1 MPVSSQLDT
10 FTNAQALWSFVG
22 GYGVY
27 GGSTVAHCL
36 VAAQKTIPSDYVAHS
51 LYCSFVPPANPKQR
65 IEYRVERTRDG
76 KSFLTRTVHATQKAK
91 VISAAIV
98 NFVRAGTYSKSS
110 DTDRAGR
117 LEHGPKRPEGLTVPD
132 EAEMDGKGIDGPFEM
147 RWGEVLNQ
155 RSDDLVHTRIRYWM
169 RAKEP
174 MQQTDPQVQLAA
186 LSYMSDAYFIG
197 AAVQVYDVPGQ
208 TFGTKMAMAAS
219 LNHAI
224 YFHHPDAVRA
234 DEWMCSERESPWA
247 GNDRALV
254 IQRIWSLEGLLVAS
268 CVQEGVLRVQAPFE
282 KVKLAQNKSLVFWEE
297 LFRKYHPFQTL
308 EVRLG
313 PQTVIVSRDPQVV
326 KALLTT
332 QFGDFGK
339 GERFHTEW
347 REFLGDAIFTT
358 DGDKWHASRALIR
371 PMFTPDRV
379 SNLSTFERH
388 VQKLL
393 RILESPRH
401 ERQPVNV
408 LDLCLRLTMDIAT
421 DFLLGQSVDSLS
433 NPTHRFSAAF
443 ADVQRIQSWITM
455 AGPLQV
461 FLPKAKYYEGLKT
474 INSFVD
480 PFITRTLALGRRS
493 FEEMEGSEEE
503 YNFLEGLATF
513 TQDPKVIRDQ
523 LISVLLA
530 ARDTTAATLARTLY
544 ELSGHP
550 DVVQRL
556 REEILAQVGTASA
569 PTYADLKNM
578 RYLQAIH
585 KETLRLYPAIPFN
598 MRVALSDTTLPSG
611 GGPSGTQPVHVKKD
625 TIVAYSPLYMHRSD
639 LYPDAY
645 ADGTPFS
652 DPREYHPH
660 RWMYPGSKTADSEKI
675 NEGPW
680 IPKPWT
686 YIPFNGGPRI
696 CLGQQFALAEMG
708 YTLVRIFQKY
718 KCLERR
724 MRAED
729 GGLMRA
735 NIVLT
740 PAQEVNVV
748 FIQS

>member
-1 MPVSSQLDT
+1 
-10 FTNAQALWSFVG
+10 
-22 GYGVY
+22 
-27 GGSTVAHCL
+27 
-36 VAAQKTIPSDYVAHS
+36 
-51 LYCSFVPPANPKQR
+51 
-65 IEYRVERTRDG
+65 
-76 KSFLTRTVHATQKAK
+76 
-91 VISAAIV
+91 
-98 NFVRAGTYSKSS
+98 
-110 DTDRAGR
+110 
-117 LEHGPKRPEGLTVPD
+117 
-132 EAEMDGKGIDGPFEM
+132 
-147 RWGEVLNQ
+147 
-155 RSDDLVHTRIRYWM
+155 M

-197 AAVQVYDVPGQ
+197 AAVQVYGVPGQ

-254 IQRIWSLEGLLVAS
+254 MQRIWSLEGLLVAS

-282 KVKLAQNKSLVFWEE
+282 K
-297 LFRKYHPFQTL
+297 
-308 EVRLG
+308 
-313 PQTVIVSRDPQVV
+313 
-326 KALLTT
+326 
-332 QFGDFGK
+332 FGDFGK

-371 PMFTPDRV
+371 PMFTRDRV

-443 ADVQRIQSWITM
+443 ADVQRIQSSITM

-503 YNFLEGLATF
+503 NNFLEGLATF
-513 TQDPKVIRDQ
+513 TQDPKLIRDQ
-523 LISVLLA
+523 LIFVLLA

-550 DVVQRL
+550 EVVQRL

-578 RYLQAIH
+578 RYLQAIL

-645 ADGTPFS
+645 ADGTPFPY
-652 DPREYHPH
+652 PREYHPH

-729 GGLMRA
+729 DGLMRA

>member
-1 MPVSSQLDT
+1 MENYTIPLEKAVDLTPVSSQLDT
-10 FTNAQALWSFVG
+10 FTNAQQLWSFVG

-51 LYCSFVPPANPKQR
+51 LYCSFVAPANPKQR
-65 IEYRVERTRDG
+65 IEYRVERTRDA
-76 KSFLTRTVHATQKAK
+76 KSFLTRTVHATQKA
-91 VISAAIV
+91 
-98 NFVRAGTYSKSS
+98 KSS

-155 RSDDLVHTRIRYWM
+155 RPDDLVHTRIRYWM

-197 AAVQVYDVPGQ
+197 AAVQVYGVPGQ

-254 IQRIWSLEGLLVAS
+254 MQRIWSLEGLLVAS

-282 KVKLAQNKSLVFWEE
+282 K
-297 LFRKYHPFQTL
+297 
-308 EVRLG
+308 
-313 PQTVIVSRDPQVV
+313 TVIVSRDPQVV

-371 PMFTPDRV
+371 PMFTRDRV

-443 ADVQRIQSWITM
+443 ADVQRIQSSITM

-503 YNFLEGLATF
+503 NNFLEGLATF

-523 LISVLLA
+523 LIFVLLA

-550 DVVQRL
+550 EVVQRL

-578 RYLQAIH
+578 RYLQAIL

-611 GGPSGTQPVHVKKD
+611 G
-625 TIVAYSPLYMHRSD
+625 VAYSPLYMHRSD

-645 ADGTPFS
+645 ADGTPFP

-729 GGLMRA
+729 DGLMRA